1 MSYTRFL
8 TWNPT
13 KLRWRDLRSQL
24 CFFLFLSGKEKGYF
38 WKHWIVFSCTV
49 SFLGQLLPCY
59 ALVHERRPRFCHR
72 DLLSLLAINKLY
84 VFQWGQKT
92 FLGVPKQKWRRVLIH
107 KFFALSGLQNCN
119 RKLSLI
125 QIFFR
130 AGIKTNTYYLL
141 SSIQI
146 FFRAGINTNNWLFA
160 SWLQFDFRLR
170 NASYMPLKKDFQNWR
185 SALYLPAW
193 EPTSSGCFVALFW
206 LIFATSIRQLLLY
219 TMTTHQLSLLT
230 IF

>member
-1 MSYTRFL
+1 MLCFKSSVFLLARPLLSYLRHQILRFSQNFWRGWPVRGKMSYTRFL
-8 TWNPT
+8 TLNPT

-38 WKHWIVFSCTV
+38 WKHWIVFSCTA

-130 AGIKTNTYYLL
+130 AGIKTKYLL
-141 SSIQI
+141 
-146 FFRAGINTNNWLFA
+146 FA
-160 SWLQFDFRLR
+160 
-170 NASYMPLKKDFQNWR
+170 
-185 SALYLPAW
+185 
-193 EPTSSGCFVALFW
+193 
-206 LIFATSIRQLLLY
+206 
-219 TMTTHQLSLLT
+219 
-230 IF
+230 

>member
-38 WKHWIVFSCTV
+38 WKHWIVFSCTA
-49 SFLGQLLPCY
+49 SFLGQLPPCFD
-59 ALVHERRPRFCHR
+59 HIQERRPRFCRR
-72 DLLSLLAINKLY
+72 DKINKLY

-92 FLGVPKQKWRRVLIH
+92 FPWVSKQKWQRVLIH

-119 RKLSLI
+119 R
-125 QIFFR
+125 
-130 AGIKTNTYYLL
+130 TL

-146 FFRAGINTNNWLFA
+146 FFRAGIKTKYLLFA
-160 SWLQFDFRLR
+160 
-170 NASYMPLKKDFQNWR
+170 
-185 SALYLPAW
+185 
-193 EPTSSGCFVALFW
+193 
-206 LIFATSIRQLLLY
+206 
-219 TMTTHQLSLLT
+219 
-230 IF
+230 

>member
-1 MSYTRFL
+1 MRTTFVKERAFTCALLQIFRIFVSKAPLKLPPPSNFKVFAKLLERVTSQGKNVVHLFSSP
-8 TWNPT
+8 PT

-38 WKHWIVFSCTV
+38 WKHWIVFSCTA

-72 DLLSLLAINKLY
+72 DLLSLLAINKSY

-130 AGIKTNTYYLL
+130 AGIKTKYLL
-141 SSIQI
+141 
-146 FFRAGINTNNWLFA
+146 FA
-160 SWLQFDFRLR
+160 
-170 NASYMPLKKDFQNWR
+170 
-185 SALYLPAW
+185 
-193 EPTSSGCFVALFW
+193 
-206 LIFATSIRQLLLY
+206 
-219 TMTTHQLSLLT
+219 
-230 IF
+230 

>member
-1 MSYTRFL
+1 M
-8 TWNPT
+8 
-13 KLRWRDLRSQL
+13 L
-24 CFFLFLSGKEKGYF
+24 CFKSSVFLLARPLLSYLRHQNFKVFAKFLERVTSQGKKCRTLVSSLGIQLSGKEKGYF
-38 WKHWIVFSCTV
+38 WKHWIVFSCTA

-130 AGIKTNTYYLL
+130 AGIKTKYLL
-141 SSIQI
+141 
-146 FFRAGINTNNWLFA
+146 FA
-160 SWLQFDFRLR
+160 
-170 NASYMPLKKDFQNWR
+170 
-185 SALYLPAW
+185 
-193 EPTSSGCFVALFW
+193 
-206 LIFATSIRQLLLY
+206 
-219 TMTTHQLSLLT
+219 
-230 IF
+230 